1 MRASILRR
9 WKAVREPRAVD
20 EAVDVC
26 YGSRR
31 FKTDLER
38 LEFLSDPLTQ
48 LAEKETRIA
57 EKETRKAKRRRSK
70 Q

>member
-1 MRASILRR
+1 M
-9 WKAVREPRAVD
+9 REPRAVD

-31 FKTDLER
+31 YRTDLER
-38 LEFLSDPLTQ
+38 LEFLSHPLTQ
-48 LAEKETRIA
+48 LA

-70 Q
+70 QYFSIRIKVDFINSAW

>member
-1 MRASILRR
+1 MRANILRR

-31 FKTDLER
+31 FGTDLER

-48 LAEKETRIA
+48 LAEKETRN
-57 EKETRKAKRRRSK
+57 AKRRRSK